1 MKESSEKISFSKE
14 EHKLLKKYIDEY
26 NDIYEKIFILSQDEL
41 INNLRKRVELSLK
54 ERINFFQKF
63 SINKIEEYFI
73 EKYYIPDLKLAL
85 IAKKHILKQYNK
97 DKKKNYFD
105 GEIIQHCDKD
115 KKKNYYLH
123 SCGEKLYYFKYKI
136 SVKNTE
142 NEISDNFFFRK
153 INDYILY
160 CIKCDNI
167 YKSSMIKLKCF
178 HTGKIFYSKLI
189 NNNDCTKEICYATW
203 KKYHC
208 NVIINDTMKCQ
219 KCKNSFIYNKEK
231 NILICRNCK
240 LQLNASKI
248 RFKCLLCKKEFI
260 SEVKI
265 YNPFEYKILKIS
277 IKDALI
283 KKDLAFPKYMAC
295 KCDININN
303 TQFFHKSSC
312 NGILYFGNINEQKI
326 VICAKC
332 DSISIYEEFI
342 WTCPKCLKRF
352 KINKNYNNDNGQSN
366 DKSNNINYY
375 LSNNFED
382 AKLSLKNSKIIKLNQ
397 NELKSQKY
405 SNIRRDRHFF
415 SNFDI
420 DNIRNSS
427 LIRNTDIKLKTKIK
441 SINKDYFDDIN
452 NMHYSRI
459 RVKKKLINQIE
470 SSQEKSR
477 SINNTSKIKSN
488 LEKNLKKN
496 LKIYL
501 PNSQS
506 FSKENKIIL
515 LKQKNKYM
523 LRRPTNYSTNLSS
536 RNNSI
541 KKLIKTSRENDRIK
555 SSDKFNASLSL
566 NHRIDLNKILYN
578 SKKIINNKNIN
589 RGSFISDYNNKIN
602 SITASSEKHF
612 SGNKITKYIKIKK
625 NIKKQSINNI
635 KHIYKAKEYDEIK
648 KPKYDISNENE
659 NKFTNCTKPRVN
671 YLRNVNNLK
680 NIINYC
686 IVSPK
691 EFTNINIT
699 KNYID
704 KKKFFSNNNSNLKDN
719 RFNYSINE
727 NEADGKKQ
735 KNKLNHEKN
744 IMNKLSNS
752 TAYES
757 DQNSKLNSLKLGQF
771 YYNINNPINNPEY
784 NNISE
789 YKIIK
794 QIGRGSFGQI
804 FMVESEK
811 KQFYALKKIIACSIQ
826 EINMLEHEYQILYEL
841 NSSEEKIDLVN
852 IYKIETK
859 QLDPTTFVMYV
870 LMELSNTDWE
880 KEILN
885 RKKTQN
891 FYTEKQLISIMS
903 SLIKTFSSLQKK
915 KISHRDIKPQNI
927 LVFND
932 KNYKLADFGEAK
944 ELIGNSKVTEKR
956 TLRGTELYMSP
967 ILFNALRSRKPIKY
981 IKHNTFKSDVFS
993 FGLCILFAG
1002 SLCFE
1007 SIYDIRELKKNEDI
1021 NKVIKNYL
1029 GKRYSKEFINFI
1041 NNMIDVNEDTRSD
1054 FIELEQKFNSM
1065 IM

>member
-1 MKESSEKISFSKE
+1 M
-14 EHKLLKKYIDEY
+14 
-26 NDIYEKIFILSQDEL
+26 
-41 INNLRKRVELSLK
+41 
-54 ERINFFQKF
+54 
-63 SINKIEEYFI
+63 
-73 EKYYIPDLKLAL
+73 
-85 IAKKHILKQYNK
+85 
-97 DKKKNYFD
+97 
-105 GEIIQHCDKD
+105 
-115 KKKNYYLH
+115 H
-123 SCGEKLYYFKYKI
+123 S
-136 SVKNTE
+136 
-142 NEISDNFFFRK
+142 
-153 INDYILY
+153 
-160 CIKCDNI
+160 
-167 YKSSMIKLKCF
+167 
-178 HTGKIFYSKLI
+178 
-189 NNNDCTKEICYATW
+189 
-203 KKYHC
+203 
-208 NVIINDTMKCQ
+208 
-219 KCKNSFIYNKEK
+219 
-231 NILICRNCK
+231 
-240 LQLNASKI
+240 
-248 RFKCLLCKKEFI
+248 
-260 SEVKI
+260 
-265 YNPFEYKILKIS
+265 
-277 IKDALI
+277 
-283 KKDLAFPKYMAC
+283 
-295 KCDININN
+295 
-303 TQFFHKSSC
+303 
-312 NGILYFGNINEQKI
+312 
-326 VICAKC
+326 
-332 DSISIYEEFI
+332 
-342 WTCPKCLKRF
+342 
-352 KINKNYNNDNGQSN
+352 
-366 DKSNNINYY
+366 
-375 LSNNFED
+375 
-382 AKLSLKNSKIIKLNQ
+382 
-397 NELKSQKY
+397 
-405 SNIRRDRHFF
+405 
-415 SNFDI
+415 
-420 DNIRNSS
+420 
-427 LIRNTDIKLKTKIK
+427 
-441 SINKDYFDDIN
+441 
-452 NMHYSRI
+452 SRI

-477 SINNTSKIKSN
+477 SINNSSKIKSN

-515 LKQKNKYM
+515 LNQKNKYM

-699 KNYID
+699 KNYND

-841 NSSEEKIDLVN
+841 NSSEEKIDFVN

-993 FGLCILFAG
+993 FGLCIIFAG